1 MKRLLKIAGRFAL
14 PLVLTLSGGAG
25 AVAQSW
31 LRGSSLIDASMGA
44 GNSAIFQQFATT
56 GYELEDGTY
65 QSLSRFYGN
74 DWRDVRLVALTPV
87 TEDTS
92 LIWGGSTGERGDKYY
107 VMPSV
112 EVGLSHSQTLSE
124 QGTLSLTGRLRFGG
138 QGRELPCEA
147 NFSLGGQ
154 QTVNCRLAAG
164 VLPPAETLNFLI
176 EAPTPNWL
184 TGGLNYRHRFWPGE
198 EKVGR

>member
-1 MKRLLKIAGRFAL
+1 MKRLLKIAGRFVL
-14 PLVLTLSGGAG
+14 PLVLVLSGGAG

-65 QSLSRFYGN
+65 QSLSGFYGN

-87 TEDTS
+87 TQDTS
-92 LIWGGSTGERGDKYY
+92 VIWGGSTGERGDKYY

-112 EVGLSHSQTLSE
+112 EVGLSHSQTLGD
-124 QGTLSLTGRLRFGG
+124 QGTLNLTGRLRLGG

-147 NFSLGGQ
+147 NFTLGGTK
-154 QTVNCRLAAG
+154 TVNCRLAAG
-164 VLPPAETLNFLI
+164 TLRPEETLKFLI
-176 EAPTPNWL
+176 SAPTPNWFS
-184 TGGLNYRHRFWPGE
+184 GGVSYRHRFWSGE